1 MLYDD
6 NSNLTGEKTMARIVQ
21 LLTIG
26 FRSMVLGVTALAF
39 VSVMACGSEPAEP
52 EPAAEAE
59 DAEDAEEASMDMTP
73 GVFVIAPEEGSTVS
87 SPVTMEFGHEHF
99 TIEPITDPLTVH
111 EGAGHHHIGLD
122 TDCLPVGEIIPQASP
137 WVHFGDGSNTIEMQ
151 LEPGPH
157 RVCLQIGDGEH
168 RTLEGMSAEVTFT
181 VE

>member
-1 MLYDD
+1 MKRGAEMDRQVEKMSWEDYA
-6 NSNLTGEKTMARIVQ
+6 NQESGEYGLSRWI
-21 LLTIG
+21 IDYEG
-26 FRSMVLGVTALAF
+26 IEW
-39 VSVMACGSEPAEP
+39 EPAEP
-52 EPAAEAE
+52 EPTEEAE
-59 DAEDAEEASMDMTP
+59 EVEAAPEEAPMDMTP
-73 GVFVIAPEEGSTVS
+73 GVSFIAPEEGSTVS
-87 SPVTMEFGHEHF
+87 SPVTLEFGHEHF

-122 TDCLPVGEIIPQASP
+122 TDCLPAGEIIPQASP

>member
-1 MLYDD
+1 M
-6 NSNLTGEKTMARIVQ
+6 SRIVQ

-26 FRSMVLGVTALAF
+26 FRSMVIGVTALAF
-39 VSVMACGSEPAEP
+39 VSIMACGSEPAEP

-59 DAEDAEEASMDMTP
+59 EAEEAEAAPEEASMDMTP
-73 GVFVIAPEEGSTVS
+73 GVFFIAPEEGSTVS
-87 SPVTMEFGHEHF
+87 SPVTMEFGNEHF

-122 TDCLPVGEIIPQASP
+122 TDCLPAGEIIPEASP

>member
-1 MLYDD
+1 M
-6 NSNLTGEKTMARIVQ
+6 SRIVQ

-26 FRSMVLGVTALAF
+26 FRSMVIGVPALAF

-52 EPAAEAE
+52 EPTEEAE
-59 DAEDAEEASMDMTP
+59 EVEAAPEEAPMDMTP
-73 GVFVIAPEEGSTVS
+73 GVSFIAPEEGSTVS
-87 SPVTMEFGHEHF
+87 SPVTLEFGHEHF

-122 TDCLPVGEIIPQASP
+122 TDCLPAGEIIPQASP

>member
-1 MLYDD
+1 M
-6 NSNLTGEKTMARIVQ
+6 SRIVQ

-26 FRSMVLGVTALAF
+26 FRSMAIGVTALAF
-39 VSVMACGSEPAEP
+39 VSVMACGSEPVEP

-59 DAEDAEEASMDMTP
+59 EAEAAPEEAAMEMTP
-73 GVFVIAPEEGSTVS
+73 GVSFIAPEEGSTVS
-87 SPVTMEFGHEHF
+87 SPVTLEFGHEHF

-122 TDCLPVGEIIPQASP
+122 TDCLPAGEIIPQASP

>member
-6 NSNLTGEKTMARIVQ
+6 NSNLTGEETMARIVQ

-73 GVFVIAPEEGSTVS
+73 
-87 SPVTMEFGHEHF
+87 
-99 TIEPITDPLTVH
+99 
-111 EGAGHHHIGLD
+111 
-122 TDCLPVGEIIPQASP
+122 
-137 WVHFGDGSNTIEMQ
+137 
-151 LEPGPH
+151 
-157 RVCLQIGDGEH
+157 
-168 RTLEGMSAEVTFT
+168 
-181 VE
+181 

>member
-1 MLYDD
+1 
-6 NSNLTGEKTMARIVQ
+6 
-21 LLTIG
+21 
-26 FRSMVLGVTALAF
+26 VTL
-39 VSVMACGSEPAEP
+39 
-52 EPAAEAE
+52 
-59 DAEDAEEASMDMTP
+59 
-73 GVFVIAPEEGSTVS
+73 
-87 SPVTMEFGHEHF
+87 EFGHEHF

-122 TDCLPVGEIIPQASP
+122 TDCLPAGEIIPQASP